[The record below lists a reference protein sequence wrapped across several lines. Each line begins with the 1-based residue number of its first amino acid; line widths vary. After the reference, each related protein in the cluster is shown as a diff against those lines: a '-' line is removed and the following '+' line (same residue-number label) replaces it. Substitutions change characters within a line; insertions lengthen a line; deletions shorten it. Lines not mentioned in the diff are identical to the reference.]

1 MKKRLQRIMALLL
14 AGMLIFGGCGK
25 EPEEP
30 VAEAE
35 PEIIVEELEEPEEV
49 IEEPVEEKVPFSVHV
64 DRKNKTYYFEDGE
77 NAYLYLRYCDVT
89 VEGDGYEKLKRNI
102 ENWSM
107 ERSEGLRNL
116 YASFE
121 ESAGMEA
128 QESET
133 FDGYTLYQTVSIA
146 KADGVVVSLLEDTY
160 QYEGGAHGTF
170 FRQGINFDSE
180 SGKRLKL
187 EDLFYD
193 YAAFVED
200 AKERIAYELLAEY
213 GEELFEDYIATV
225 EGLWQE
231 DAEPEWYLDASGIV
245 IVLQE
250 YLVGP
255 YSIGTPEIH
264 LPYTEFAPYIKE
276 NYLQADAEGVAAF
289 KANQEIFLSLPGIAE
304 EVSMMLVSEQ
314 QEDVM
319 SNSLWLD
326 QQELPLNEYLV
337 LEDAYIIKNGK
348 DTYCMIEADMAS
360 DDYVTYIFCLTDGVI
375 EKVAEVQAAVD
386 SGNIGIHEIR
396 MESWVYLLGT
406 YGGVKNYHFDEEGN
420 FITEDTEYIFERNEY
435 ALTTLVDLP
444 ITLEEGESVLPAGSH
459 IILNGTD
466 DETYVKFTIQETGQT
481 GVLKVQRG
489 EEEYRNISINGMN
502 ENECFEDL
510 PYAG

>member
-116 YASFE
+116 YVSFE

-213 GEELFEDYIATV
+213 GEELFEDYITTV

-289 KANQEIFLSLPGIAE
+289 KANQEIFLSLF
-304 EVSMMLVSEQ
+304 LR
-314 QEDVM
+314 
-319 SNSLWLD
+319 
-326 QQELPLNEYLV
+326 
-337 LEDAYIIKNGK
+337 
-348 DTYCMIEADMAS
+348 TYN
-360 DDYVTYIFCLTDGVI
+360 DYT
-375 EKVAEVQAAVD
+375 
-386 SGNIGIHEIR
+386 R
-396 MESWVYLLGT
+396 
-406 YGGVKNYHFDEEGN
+406 
-420 FITEDTEYIFERNEY
+420 
-435 ALTTLVDLP
+435 
-444 ITLEEGESVLPAGSH
+444 
-459 IILNGTD
+459 
-466 DETYVKFTIQETGQT
+466 
-481 GVLKVQRG
+481 
-489 EEEYRNISINGMN
+489 
-502 ENECFEDL
+502 
-510 PYAG
+510 